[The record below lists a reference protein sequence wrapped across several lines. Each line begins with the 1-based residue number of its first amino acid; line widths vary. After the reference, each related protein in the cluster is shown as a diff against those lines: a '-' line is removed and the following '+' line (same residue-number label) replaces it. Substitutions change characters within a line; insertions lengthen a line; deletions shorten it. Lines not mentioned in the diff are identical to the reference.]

1 MNDKTIEQEIQ
12 AKGLT
17 PCRVTLA
24 DIEAEIVSEHYINA
38 ADAVFPEQ
46 DAPVHGGTYTNL
58 RCLTICILILRNGC
72 KVVGINHG
80 PVNPADLNLD
90 YSRQD
95 ARKQAIEQIW
105 PLLGFRLRDALAN
118 KAERTEA

>member
-12 AKGLT
+12 PKGLNAG
-17 PCRVTLA
+17 RVTPE
-24 DIEAEIVSEHYINA
+24 DVEAEIVSEHYINA
-38 ADAVFPEQ
+38 ADAAFPDK
-46 DAPVHGGTYTNL
+46 DAPVPGGTYTNL
-58 RCLTICILILRNGC
+58 RCLTLCILILRNGC

-95 ARKQAIEQIW
+95 ARKQAVNQIW
-105 PLLGFRLRDALAN
+105 PLLGFRLRDQLAG
-118 KAERTEA
+118 